1 MPELTFV
8 GTGEAFDPSL
18 PNTSLLYRGAR
29 TLLLDCGYRIPHAFW
44 SLSEDPNL
52 LDGVYVTHLHADHSF
67 GLPALFLWMREEGRT
82 RPLRVFGGPGVARWL
97 KKLLELAYPGAY
109 AEDRCFPIEPAEV
122 LPDRPV
128 EWDGLEL
135 GAARS
140 DHPVHNSSVRI
151 TEGALSLCFSG
162 DGAPSEATRDLYRG
176 ASVLVHE
183 CYAADQP
190 VRGHATVHEVLKL
203 ADECEVGTLCL
214 LHIGRRQK
222 ARVAEIVAAHPGRA
236 RVLIPA
242 PGDRLPIAERLEPA
256 P

>member
-29 TLLLDCGYRIPHAFW
+29 TLLLDCGYGVPHALW
-44 SLSEDPNL
+44 RLSQDPNL

-82 RPLRVFGGPGVARWL
+82 RPLQVFGGAGVARWL
-97 KKLLELAYPGAY
+97 KKLLELAYPGSY
-109 AEDRCFPIEPAEV
+109 AADRCYSIEPVAVPAE
-122 LPDRPV
+122 R
-128 EWDGLEL
+128 GLEWGGL
-135 GAARS
+135 EIRSARS
-140 DHPVHNSSVRI
+140 DHPVRNSSVRI
-151 TEGALSLCFSG
+151 TDGKLSFCFSG
-162 DGAPSEATRDLYRG
+162 DGTPTSATRALYRG
-176 ASVLVHE
+176 ANVLVHE
-183 CYAADQP
+183 CYASDEP

-214 LHIGRRQK
+214 VHIGRQRK
-222 ARVAEIVAAHPGRA
+222 ARVREVVAAHQGRV
-236 RVLIPA
+236 RVLVPV
-242 PGDRLPIAERLEPA
+242 PGDRLAVADPP